1 MITGA
6 LSTNPFTEA
15 ADPHTAQNF
24 SEAWAKKY
32 LQRLS
37 DQDALTLQKEDQ
49 PATVAVK
56 LMQSLRSTSA
66 HAWIRTEG
74 LLSQEIVRHEVNAN
88 LIDPWE
94 VARDAY
100 SVYEKTLS
108 AYAEG
113 VSPARLSIAIAGQL
127 GQIRRKYTAVDP
139 RVIGFISMQFHYTG
153 QMLMEPLSP
162 SHQKALGDYF
172 KVIDDHLYMPL
183 QRAYAA
189 AAQHSYDSPQL
200 LAVRRLLP
208 LCTDIAHRI
217 VDRVVKLYPAYN
229 CHTGKLSEPAI
240 RISSVRDVEMFQVYL
255 WVCVLENNVSA
266 VQQELFPLCVMLYPR
281 LKVRWELVRQ
291 MIHMMGTEARSLL
304 DPEQVAY
311 YQPYHQVLWSMFS
324 PSVFPESY

>member
-6 LSTNPFTEA
+6 LSTNPF
-15 ADPHTAQNF
+15 ADGSESHISQSF

-32 LQRLS
+32 LQRLNE
-37 DQDALTLQKEDQ
+37 QDDASLQREDE
-49 PATVAVK
+49 PAIVAVK

-66 HAWIRTEG
+66 HAWIRTES
-74 LLSQEIVRHEVNAN
+74 LLSQEIIRHEVDAK

-94 VARDAY
+94 VAKDAY
-100 SVYEKTLS
+100 SIYEKTLS
-108 AYAEG
+108 AYADG
-113 VSPARLSIAIAGQL
+113 TSPARLSIAIAGQL
-127 GQIRRKYTAVDP
+127 GQIRRKYTEVDP
-139 RVIGFISMQFHYTG
+139 RIIGFISMQFHYTG
-153 QMLMEPLSP
+153 QMLMEPLTP

-183 QRAYAA
+183 QRAYGA

-208 LCTDIAHRI
+208 LCTDIANRI
-217 VDRVVKLYPAYN
+217 VDRVVKLYPGYN
-229 CHTGKLSEPAI
+229 CHTGRLADPVI

-266 VQQELFPLCVMLYPR
+266 VQQELFPLCVMLYPK

-304 DPEQVAY
+304 DPEQIAF

-324 PSVFPESY
+324 PNVFPESD